1 MALRINTME
10 GQKAKH
16 ISLPNFT
23 KNTWFDNRW
32 RQVFRHSTYNCFG
45 CGKTGAMKLCTNTS
59 GVYYY
64 IPKRCFTD
72 EFCHCGLPIYA
83 DVEKCN
89 FCFDH
94 LHQLVTDS
102 GILGKITNE
111 AKAAIK

>member
-1 MALRINTME
+1 M
-10 GQKAKH
+10 
-16 ISLPNFT
+16 
-23 KNTWFDNRW
+23 
-32 RQVFRHSTYNCFG
+32 STYNHFG

-59 GVYYY
+59 GVY